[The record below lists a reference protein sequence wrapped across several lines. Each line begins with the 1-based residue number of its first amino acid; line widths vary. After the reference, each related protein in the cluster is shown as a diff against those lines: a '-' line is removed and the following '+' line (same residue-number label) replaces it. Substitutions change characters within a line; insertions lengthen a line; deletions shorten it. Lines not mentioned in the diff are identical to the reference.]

1 MITEISELAW
11 SKDLS
16 KVDEIRK
23 SIPKE
28 VDNIIL
34 YLGGLPE
41 ERMTLILEGMLND
54 LYINY
59 FSIDREV
66 RELHK
71 EERDKLRPIKN
82 VIYEAICLL
91 LGKSKSR
98 LNLECSQEFINNWIS
113 KVEYFPF
120 GEAKKVDARHKRI
133 DNIPKQEIDTEALK
147 TYFKSKFK
155 GMGGSMDYFSVFT
168 DDLKTLK
175 QPIDFARVALM
186 CHEGRQ
192 MNDSRPA
199 AFSKWYRTFCEIVG
213 CIHTTMD
220 NKNKIRSNIPQNM
233 KDRFSYL
240 G

>member
-120 GEAKKVDARHKRI
+120 GVELLTLLGQKVKHKK
-133 DNIPKQEIDTEALK
+133 L
-147 TYFKSKFK
+147 
-155 GMGGSMDYFSVFT
+155 
-168 DDLKTLK
+168 
-175 QPIDFARVALM
+175 
-186 CHEGRQ
+186 
-192 MNDSRPA
+192 
-199 AFSKWYRTFCEIVG
+199 TFV
-213 CIHTTMD
+213 
-220 NKNKIRSNIPQNM
+220 KV
-233 KDRFSYL
+233 
-240 G
+240 